1 MSRITA
7 TAKRLAKINKV
18 IKDSAIITSTKSTM
32 IRNTPAARPTVFGTT
47 MNASERR
54 VSGSQEPRGL

>member
-1 MSRITA
+1 MSRIKA
-7 TAKRLAKINKV
+7 TVKRLARINKIV
-18 IKDSAIITSTKSTM
+18 KDSALITKSKSTM

-54 VSGSQEPRGL
+54 VSGSQEPRGW